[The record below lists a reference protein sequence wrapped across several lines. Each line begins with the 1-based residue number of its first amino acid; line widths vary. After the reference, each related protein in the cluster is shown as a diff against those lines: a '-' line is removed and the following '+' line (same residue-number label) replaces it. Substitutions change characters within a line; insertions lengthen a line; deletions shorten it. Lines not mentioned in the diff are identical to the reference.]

1 MDLFSYFEFV
11 KKALFLDKEN
21 PVVKEWQVIEEEQEK
36 ICMYLNKV
44 EKLQVYGEVFTAPVE
59 NSVSGHIR
67 FTFLGIY

>member
-21 PVVKEWQVIEEEQEK
+21 PVKEWQFIEEEQEK
-36 ICMYLNKV
+36 ICKYLNKV